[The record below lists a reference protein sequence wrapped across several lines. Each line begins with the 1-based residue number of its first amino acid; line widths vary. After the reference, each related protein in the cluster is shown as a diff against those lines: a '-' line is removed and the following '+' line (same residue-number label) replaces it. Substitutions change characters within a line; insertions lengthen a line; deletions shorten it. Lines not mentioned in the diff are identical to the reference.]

1 MRLSC
6 DKCGRSGQYRKPNL
20 IAQFARD
27 IPLPDLRV
35 AIAPGASGRGSC
47 TTPAGAL
54 RRADSVDNLMMEQH
68 SKLLKRGCVYGR
80 PKNLGR
86 VPTRKT
92 FGCGCEL
99 VEDATMAGF
108 YGELIEAVK
117 PYGGAEGYV
126 RRKLKDVPR

>member
-20 IAQFARD
+20 IAQFGRD

-54 RRADSVDNLMMEQH
+54 RRAADSVDSLMMEQQ
-68 SKLLKRGCVYGR
+68 LETFETRLRIWTAE
-80 PKNLGR
+80 NLRR

-99 VEDATMAGF
+99 TSWSKTPRWLDFMANSSR
-108 YGELIEAVK
+108 
-117 PYGGAEGYV
+117 P
-126 RRKLKDVPR
+126 